1 LPHRQNQHKQNINSA
16 WLQSMKKAFFGVIL
30 IATLGSICRADMRI
44 VTNEAPP
51 AAFTVDGKASG
62 MVTDIVQALQ
72 KEVGS
77 IAKVEI
83 LPWAR
88 AYQIAKSSPDVL
100 IYTAGKTQD
109 RIDLGFTFIGPVFTR
124 QQILYRKKGAAV
136 SVSSVEELKAKKYT
150 LGVLHDDWR
159 SKYFS
164 DQGVAV
170 DEVNDHP
177 ANVRK
182 LMAGRIDLWV
192 SSDIEAPAN
201 LKKENINMAE
211 VEVAYVY
218 MVSPSYL
225 MLSKGTSP
233 ETIAHWSKALTRLQ
247 ATDFFKSAAKKW
259 SEQLGQQFD
268 YAPDKGF
275 FAK

>member
-1 LPHRQNQHKQNINSA
+1 MKTAIFGIMLA
-16 WLQSMKKAFFGVIL
+16 WAV
-30 IATLGSICRADMRI
+30 ATPCQADMRI

-62 MVTDIVQALQ
+62 MVTDIVQAMQ

-77 IAKVEI
+77 TAKIEI

-88 AYQIAKSSPDVL
+88 AYQIAKSSPDVV

-124 QQILYRKKGAAV
+124 QQILYRKKGAPITV
-136 SVSSVEELKAKKYT
+136 NSVEEIKSKKYT
-150 LGVLHDDWR
+150 LGALHDDWR
-159 SKYFS
+159 SKYFI
-164 DQGVAV
+164 DLGIAV

-201 LKKENINMAE
+201 LKKENISLTE

-218 MVSPSYL
+218 LVSPSYL
-225 MLSKGTSP
+225 MLSKGTST
-233 ETIAHWSKALTRLQ
+233 ETIAQWSKALTKLQ
-247 ATDFFKSAAKKW
+247 STDFFKSAAKKW